1 MQNRVLTSANFVH
14 TPGIFSA
21 MQNDYRV
28 GEHDR
33 ETRRKAIHVMHKTY
47 GISTEEAEAILSGD
61 TAVTIDEAAG
71 TVSYTYDAEGTCS

>member
-14 TPGIFSA
+14 TPGIFRA
-21 MQNDYRV
+21 LQNDYRV

-33 ETRRKAIHVMHKTY
+33 ETRRKAISLMRKTY

-61 TAVTIDEAAG
+61 TPVTVNETEG
-71 TVSYTYDAEGTCS
+71 TVSYTYDAEG